1 MMFKRISTHGRW
13 DIPKKEILKIYDN
26 FKENYSKNLSLAK
39 EVLSVEVL
47 VFSLEEIDQFGEF
60 YASFH
65 SKPEKLGLT
74 YDELLDVFI
83 VYYGE
88 AWMHYFGG
96 YYVYTTDK
104 KVMHY
109 GYPCIIDY
117 GPPKQDWVGIPPHN
131 YAYILENQ
139 SRGLSYDDD
148 FFSLSDIIKSD
159 LELYEKRG
167 VKNYKRIEREFFGK
181 I

>member
-1 MMFKRISTHGRW
+1 MKTTYTHGRW
-13 DIPKKEILKIYDN
+13 DIPKKEILKIYEN

-39 EVLSVEVL
+39 EFLSVEVL

-104 KVMHY
+104 KFDFY
-109 GYPCIIDY
+109 GYACVIDY
-117 GPPKQDWVGIPPHN
+117 GPPQQDWVGIPPHN
-131 YAYILENQ
+131 YAFIIEDGDKKPL
-139 SRGLSYDDD
+139 SR
-148 FFSLSDIIKSD
+148 IIKSD

-167 VKNYKRIEREFFGK
+167 VKNYKRTEREFFGK